1 MIFDDN
7 IFKKNYSNRN
17 YVNQNI
23 GIFAINSNDKQ
34 LAFSEGIMKKYYSYD
49 FSYTSATYKG
59 CSGGCIINENIDM
72 VIGFHKGETIRP
84 NKDGLR
90 KGIF

>member
-1 MIFDDN
+1 
-7 IFKKNYSNRN
+7 
-17 YVNQNI
+17 
-23 GIFAINSNDKQ
+23 
-34 LAFSEGIMKKYYSYD
+34 MKKYYSYD